1 MSIYITC
8 QPLSLNFSGCEIQPF
23 FEVMKLFFLFLQI
36 EETGRGK
43 ESSTMVVATAIL
55 RGVVTG
61 TTSMS
66 STGTRTTIMG
76 TGDTWTP
83 TALGATDP
91 TICPEKDLMT
101 STVATETTGDT
112 EIIMTGRQ
120 KVPRHQAD
128 LCQESH
134 WLRGRDKV
142 TYTLMYLLNVH

>member
-8 QPLSLNFSGCEIQPF
+8 QPLSLNFSGCEIQPC

-91 TICPEKDLMT
+91 TICPGKDLMT

-120 KVPRHQAD
+120 KVPRYQAD